1 MNRRQLLAGLG
12 ALVAGG
18 GAATGTGAFTSVDAS
33 RDVAV
38 EVSDDANGF
47 LQIFPA
53 GDGSQNPNAVFAS
66 QSQNG
71 VFFDF
76 NGSPQSVDGVGTG
89 QSSVYEFR
97 DVVRVQNAGTQEVFV
112 SIDSITVDLTDN
124 DGNPGDEGSVDVEF
138 YVHET
143 AEDPSTPIQV
153 IDGNNAD
160 LVAPVGEQRA
170 VGVRIDTSEED
181 TYGDVEADVSTNGG
195 GDTTTLV
202 ADQTASSNN
211 AIDPGLPDPSSVNPP

>member
-1 MNRRQLLAGLG
+1 MDRRQLLAGLG

-18 GAATGTGAFTSVDAS
+18 GAATGTGAFTSVDAN

-38 EVSDDANGF
+38 EVSDDTNGF
-47 LQIFPA
+47 LQIFPS
-53 GDGSQNPNAVFAS
+53 GNQPNAAFAS
-66 QSQNG
+66 QDPENG

-76 NGSPQSVDGVGTG
+76 NGSPQDVDGVGAG

-97 DVVRVQNAGTQEVFV
+97 DVVRVQNAGTQEVLV

-138 YVHET
+138 YVHEN
-143 AEDPSTPIQV
+143 AEDPSTTIQV

-170 VGVRIDTSEED
+170 VGVRITTNEED
-181 TYGDVEADVSTNGG
+181 AYGDVEADVAQNGG
-195 GDTTTLV
+195 SNTTTLT
-202 ADQTASSNN
+202 ADQTASSGNS
-211 AIDPGLPDPSSVNPP
+211 IDPGLPNPNSVSPP